1 MEELEEEE
9 DGEDGGAPVTV
20 KLFRLRLL
28 EFQARMNMA
37 PYRNKAFN

>member
-1 MEELEEEE
+1 MEEVEKEEE
-9 DGEDGGAPVTV
+9 DEDGGAPVTV

-37 PYRNKAFN
+37 PYRR